1 MKRGK
6 RFERHGKM
14 NAMKKEITPADILP
28 YATYAKE
35 RKERRAA
42 IAALKKDRRVA
53 VGPHATFYFENYDTM
68 FQQIHE
74 MLHIEKGGD
83 EQVADELRAY
93 NPLIPQGNELVATVM
108 FEIEDPVRRD
118 AFLRQITWVEK
129 HLYIDVGGEQVM
141 GEAELDVERTKADGK
156 TSSVHFVHFRF
167 TPEQI
172 AKFRDPAVPVMAVVG
187 HENYHHMA
195 MLPPATRQA
204 LAKDF
209 A

>member
-1 MKRGK
+1 MT
-6 RFERHGKM
+6 
-14 NAMKKEITPADILP
+14 AMKKEITPADILP
-28 YATYAKE
+28 YETYAAE
-35 RKERRAA
+35 RKARRAA
-42 IAALKKDRRVA
+42 AMTMKKDRRVS

-74 MLHIEKGGD
+74 MLHIEKGGA
-83 EQVADELRAY
+83 EQLEDELRAY
-93 NPLIPQGNELVATVM
+93 NPLIPQGDELVATIM

-118 AFLRQITWVEK
+118 KFLRSITWVEK
-129 HLYIDVGGEQVM
+129 HLYIDVGGEHII

-172 AKFRDPAVPVMAVVG
+172 AKFRDPAVQVMAVVA

-195 MLPPATRQA
+195 MLAPATREA
-204 LAKDF
+204 LANDF

>member
-1 MKRGK
+1 
-6 RFERHGKM
+6 
-14 NAMKKEITPADILP
+14 MKKQITPADILP
-28 YATYAKE
+28 YETYAKE
-35 RKERRAA
+35 RSERRAA
-42 IAALKKDRRVA
+42 VTALKKNRRVS
-53 VGPHATFYFENYDTM
+53 VGPCATFYFENYDTM

-74 MLHIEKGGD
+74 MLYIEKGGD

-93 NPLIPQGNELVATVM
+93 NPLIPQGSELVATIM
-108 FEIEDPVRRD
+108 FEIDDEVRRNR
-118 AFLRQITWVEK
+118 FLRSITWVEK
-129 HLYIDVGGEQVM
+129 HLYIDVGGEHVI

-156 TSSVHFVHFRF
+156 TSSIHFVHFRF

-172 AKFRDPAVPVMAVVG
+172 AKFRDPETQVLAVVA

-195 MLPPATRQA
+195 VLPAAVKEA

>member
-1 MKRGK
+1 
-6 RFERHGKM
+6 
-14 NAMKKEITPADILP
+14 MKKEITPADILP
-28 YATYAKE
+28 YEIYAKE
-35 RKERRAA
+35 RKARRAA
-42 IAALKKDRRVA
+42 AMALKKDRRVP

-83 EQVADELRAY
+83 EQLADELSAY

-118 AFLRQITWVEK
+118 AFLRSITWVEK
-129 HLYIDVGGEQVM
+129 HLYIDVGGEHVI
-141 GEAELDVERTKADGK
+141 GEAETDVERTKADGK

-167 TPEQI
+167 SAPQI
-172 AKFRDPAVPVMAVVG
+172 AKFRDSSVPVMAVVS

-195 MLPPATRQA
+195 MLSPATREA